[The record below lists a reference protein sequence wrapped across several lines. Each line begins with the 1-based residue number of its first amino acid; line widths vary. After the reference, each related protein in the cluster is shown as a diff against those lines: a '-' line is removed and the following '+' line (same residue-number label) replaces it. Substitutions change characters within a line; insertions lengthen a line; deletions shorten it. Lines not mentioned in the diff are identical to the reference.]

1 MIVDLDL
8 AGRRVLLLGG
18 GPETERKAWMFANAG
33 ALLTVA
39 SPDHAKSLRDLAVN
53 GRIELITADTSTD
66 LGLIERVEP
75 PPDVVVVHTRADGPE
90 EPEIARRARSRGCLV
105 YVVDDVES
113 SDFVQ
118 PALGNAGFIQVA
130 VSTGGRSPSLA
141 RILAER
147 LTGSISAA
155 DLRLVELLDDG
166 RKLSMRLIPDSI
178 ARREALYELAE
189 DSNLK
194 ALIAEGKLDEAR
206 VQVERRIRASG
217 TATAPSPSGA
227 KSVERGE
234 IGSMG

>member
-8 AGRRVLLLGG
+8 AGRRVLLIGG
-18 GPETERKAWMFANAG
+18 GPETERKAWMFVNAG

-39 SPDHAKSLRDLAVN
+39 SPDHPKSLRDLAAN
-53 GRIELITADTSTD
+53 DRIELITADTSTD
-66 LGLIERVEP
+66 LGLVERVEP
-75 PPDVVVVHTRADGPE
+75 RPEVVVVHTRADGPE
-90 EPEIARRARSRGCLV
+90 EPEIARRGRSRGCLV

-147 LTGSISAA
+147 LAGSISPA

-166 RKLSMRLIPDSI
+166 RRLSMRLIPDPI
-178 ARREALYELAE
+178 ARRETLYELAE

-194 ALIAEGKLDEAR
+194 ALVAQGKLDEAR

-217 TATAPSPSGA
+217 AATAPSPSAA
-227 KSVERGE
+227 KSIKDGE
-234 IGSMG
+234 FGSME